1 MAFST
6 QTDDDVISEINIT
19 PLVDVMLVLL
29 VAFIVTMPLLNKA
42 IDVNLPKAEASA
54 SASAPEQPVTVSVNR
69 AGDVFIGQR
78 RIPLMQMDA
87 EFARLHATR
96 PDAPVTL
103 QGDESTPYGAIA
115 KVLGALEQAGV
126 TKLAVLTRPGG

>member
-42 IDVNLPKAEASA
+42 IDVNLPKAEAAA
-54 SASAPEQPVTVSVNR
+54 SVPAQPVTVSVNQ
-69 AGDVFIGQR
+69 AGDVFIDKR
-78 RIPLMQMDA
+78 KISPAQMDA
-87 EFARLHATR
+87 EFANLHAR
-96 PDAPVTL
+96 QPDASVTL
-103 QGDESTPYGAIA
+103 QGDEHTPYGNVA
-115 KVLGALEQAGV
+115 KVLGALEHAGV
-126 TKLAVLTRPGG
+126 TKLAVLTRAPG